1 MRQDAHAFLDQSGSV
16 NADCLAMLHVLV
28 CEVFGGAQRNG
39 LLFGDCFSA
48 DQQRANGVHRVHWIN
63 CGWTSF
69 GEGSVNALHLRFEL
83 IELLAAKRAQPLGK
97 PVSSGRSDRPGPAD
111 DHISDRPG
119 GFFEILTAKKFE
131 LVWKEALLDQNDL
144 VPLCVKPNRPKRF
157 AFGTSTNLHVVI
169 CSAWKRNEKPPL

>member
-28 CEVFGGAQRNG
+28 CEVFGGAQRDG

-48 DQQRANGVHRVHWIN
+48 DQQRTNGVHRVHWIN
-63 CGWTSF
+63 RRRSGFS
-69 GEGSVNALHLRFEL
+69 EGSVNPLHLRFEW
-83 IELLAAKRAQPLGK
+83 IELLAAKRSQALGK
-97 PVSSGRSDRPGPAD
+97 TVSGCSSDCPGPAD

-119 GFFEILTAKKFE
+119 GFFEILTAKEFE

-169 CSAWKRNEKPPL
+169 CSAWKRNE